1 MSNPIYTAAKA
12 YGQADVKTAKT
23 KAAVIDT
30 LVAEGVKPGFNKQQD
45 LGDGKKGYIP
55 AAVSLREGLVA
66 GWGKTAVRIWNTDTK
81 ELSEEERASKDLLNK
96 NLGSRMRKFSNALE
110 QRLNPVERGPVER
123 KPDDVWFRDWFNSG
137 LKRVET
143 SEGADNLDL
152 VEVAEW
158 LASAPF
164 AK

>member
-1 MSNPIYTAAKA
+1 MVDTIYTAAKA

-23 KAAVIDT
+23 KAAVLDT

-66 GWGKTAVRIWNTDTK
+66 GWGKTAVRLYNTDK
-81 ELSEEERASKDLLNK
+81 KDLSEEEQASKDLLIK
-96 NLGSRMRKFSNALE
+96 NLGSRMSKFSDALG

-123 KPDDVWFRDWFNSG
+123 KPDDVWLRDTFNAFV
-137 LKRVET
+137 KRVET
-143 SEGADNLDL
+143 SEGAGDLDL
-152 VEVAEW
+152 VEIADW
-158 LASAPF
+158 LAKSPLA
-164 AK
+164 

>member
-1 MSNPIYTAAKA
+1 MSNPIFAAAKA

-45 LGDGKKGYIP
+45 LGDGKKGYTP

-123 KPDDVWFRDWFNSG
+123 KPDDVWLRDTFNAFV
-137 LKRVET
+137 KRVET
-143 SEGADNLDL
+143 SEGAGDLDL
-152 VEVAEW
+152 VEIADW
-158 LASAPF
+158 LAKSPLA
-164 AK
+164 

>member
-1 MSNPIYTAAKA
+1 MSNPIYAAARA
-12 YGQADVKTAKT
+12 YGSAEKKTSSLKS
-23 KAAVIDT
+23 T
-30 LVAEGVKPGFNKQQD
+30 LVDLLIAEGVQPGFNKQQV
-45 LGDGKKGYIP
+45 LEDGKKGYIP
-55 AAVSLREGLVA
+55 AAVYCRDGLLA
-66 GWGKTAVRIWNTDTK
+66 SYGKAAVRIFNTDTK
-81 ELSEEERASKDLLNK
+81 ELSPSEKAEKRYITQQ
-96 NLGSRMRKFSNALE
+96 LGTNMRKVNTALDE
-110 QRLNPVERGPVER
+110 RLNPVERGPVER

-152 VEVAEW
+152 VEIAEW

>member
-1 MSNPIYTAAKA
+1 MINPIYNAAKA

-66 GWGKTAVRIWNTDTK
+66 GWGKTAERIWNTDTK
-81 ELSEEERASKDLLNK
+81 ELSDAEKASKDLLNK
-96 NLGSRMRKFSNALE
+96 NVGSRMRKFNIALE
-110 QRLNPVERGPVER
+110 QRLNPVERGPVAR
-123 KPDDVWFRDWFNSG
+123 KDDNEWFAAWLADG
-137 LKRVET
+137 LKRAQSSEKLKCDAVELT
-143 SEGADNLDL
+143 D
-152 VEVAEW
+152 W
-158 LASAPF
+158 LAKSPI
-164 AK
+164 K